1 MKKSFAFGEAVG
13 LTPFTPFGDA
23 TRGREPPVRAGAP
36 RAQPDGANGRRPAA
50 PFGCARDTLRVRKQ
64 GRHLP
69 EPHTCT
75 CGAPHTVPVSC
86 REVRCRWVRGTAPR
100 PREAPRP
107 QRGAP
112 DKSSGP
118 CARGAA
124 EGPSPP

>member
-1 MKKSFAFGEAVG
+1 MPTLKEMKKSFAFGEAVG
-13 LTPFTPFGDA
+13 LTP
-23 TRGREPPVRAGAP
+23 
-36 RAQPDGANGRRPAA
+36 
-50 PFGCARDTLRVRKQ
+50 C
-64 GRHLP
+64 
-69 EPHTCT
+69 
-75 CGAPHTVPVSC
+75 
-86 REVRCRWVRGTAPR
+86 